1 MPNSPTGQPR
11 TVPQK
16 QCAAVISH
24 LLFRSFIWYWYI
36 LTCHV
41 VILCDFLLFCVVLS
55 QVLKQHETLDNEILK
70 GCCYLSKWR
79 DRVNSNFYFLLR
91 SEPLHSMV
99 CILSWWWAP
108 YILWIDRWWTNSS
121 EQCYFTSDENTF
133 LIRICASQGLMRYS
147 PLILIAMIALLIVYI
162 LKACLC
168 NFMAIINST

>member
-1 MPNSPTGQPR
+1 M
-11 TVPQK
+11 PQK

-24 LLFRSFIWYWYI
+24 LLFRSFIWYWHI

-41 VILCDFLLFCVVLS
+41 VILFVTMVLS
-55 QVLKQHETLDNEILK
+55 QVLKQHETLDKKSLK
-70 GCCYLSKWR
+70 GCCFLSKWR

-147 PLILIAMIALLIVYI
+147 PLILIAMIGLLMICLSYI
-162 LKACLC
+162 SWKHAY
-168 NFMAIINST
+168 AILWQL

>member
-70 GCCYLSKWR
+70 GCCYFSKWR

>member
-99 CILSWWWAP
+99 CILSWWRAP